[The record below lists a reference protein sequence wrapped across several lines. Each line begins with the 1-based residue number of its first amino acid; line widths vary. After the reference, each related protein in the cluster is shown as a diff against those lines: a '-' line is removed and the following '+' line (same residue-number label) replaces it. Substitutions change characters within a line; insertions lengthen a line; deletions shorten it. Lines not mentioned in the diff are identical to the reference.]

1 MNKYYKILCLLL
13 IIKNIFLCDNFFTI
27 CENNNICIDYITKIN
42 IKIFLKKNITI
53 PSELKFILFSNINV
67 CINHNNQFIKKYNK
81 YDNDNFNLSLI
92 YPEDIIKNKTIR
104 IVHKG
109 NENIENKILCIFG
122 ILENKN
128 GYKIEKEMLEWLLP
142 EYDVYCVYQKYP
154 GILYEYPAI
163 RFAQYII
170 NNKKNDYALYIHSKG
185 AFYPS
190 QLQND
195 IRDVWK
201 IEYTK
206 SNKINYVRPLKK
218 NIADVTC
225 IITNQGK
232 ITWFNSFFATKKGFN
247 FLGKIKP
254 SKCRYD
260 FESQF
265 SKTNAKVLGI
275 LSNNSHHPLEI
286 INKYIYNKK
295 LKYKIFSYEY
305 FFKNI
310 FY

>member
-1 MNKYYKILCLLL
+1 MNKYYKFLIMLV
-13 IIKNIFLCDNFFTI
+13 IIKNIFLCDIFFTI
-27 CENNNICIDYITKIN
+27 CENNNLCIDYITKIN

-53 PSELKFILFSNINV
+53 PTEIKFILFSNINV
-67 CINHNNQFIKKYNK
+67 CINHNNQFIKKYIK

-92 YPEDIIKNKTIR
+92 YPEDINKNKTIR

-122 ILENKN
+122 ILENEN

-195 IRDVWK
+195 IRNVWK
-201 IEYTK
+201 NEYTK
-206 SNKINYVRPLKK
+206 SQKINYVRPLKK

-247 FLGKIKP
+247 LLDKIKP

-275 LSNNSHHPLEI
+275 LCNNSHHPLEI
-286 INKYIYNKK
+286 LNKYIYNKK
-295 LKYKIFSYEY
+295 IKYNFFHLNIF
-305 FFKNI
+305 FTNI

>member
-1 MNKYYKILCLLL
+1 MNKYYKILFILL
-13 IIKNIFLCDNFFTI
+13 IIKSIFLCDVFFAI

-53 PSELKFILFSNINV
+53 PSELKFILFFNINV

-195 IRDVWK
+195 IRNVWK
-201 IEYTK
+201 NEYTK

-225 IITNQGK
+225 IITNHGK

-247 FLGKIKP
+247 FLDKIKP
-254 SKCRYD
+254 SKSRYD

-275 LSNNSHHPLEI
+275 LCNNSHHPLEI
-286 INKYIYNKK
+286 IYKYIYNKK
-295 LKYKIFSYEY
+295 IKYKKFFLKY
-305 FFKNI
+305 FFTNI
-310 FY
+310 FN